1 MSELLKEDVVI
12 PAELSQQY
20 LVVKKQ
26 MADKQGQKDL
36 LMKQVNQ
43 KDNEINIL
51 MKNLIAIENKASQLQ
66 GKNAQAQEKA
76 KPETPKPVENTAT
89 QPAATANESVNI
101 SDLLAELNE
110 MDQNWVFEEEDDEP
124 EKLSLKPEAESD
136 DEESDDEEE
145 PETLTPE
152 EMEEKENESD
162 YVFALR
168 VITDDGEEI
177 ISKVYRNEDDEYW
190 KIRVVQ
196 GDEIPLETM
205 KYDPDME
212 FVDIMEKIGEI
223 PGYEEVEEIPMEEY
237 KELLDDKAEND
248 AEYDWEQEPE
258 EKPDAEEL

>member
-26 MADKQGQKDL
+26 IADKQGQKDL

-51 MKNLIAIENKASQLQ
+51 MKNLIAIENKASQWQ
-66 GKNAQAQEKA
+66 GKNAQTKEKT
-76 KPETPKPVENTAT
+76 KPENPQPVENTAT
-89 QPAATANESVNI
+89 QPAATTNESVNI
-101 SDLLAELNE
+101 SALLAELNE
-110 MDQNWVFEEEDDEP
+110 MDEKWIFEDDDEP
-124 EKLSLKPEAESD
+124 EVLSLRPEETKS
-136 DEESDDEEE
+136 DEEGEEDEEE
-145 PETLTPE
+145 PETLSPE

-168 VITDDGEEI
+168 VITVDGEEI